1 MMTIEQKTIQTIRT
15 LAIDAV
21 QKANSGHP
29 GAPMGMAPAAYS
41 LWRHALIFSPDDPYW
56 PNRDRFVLSAGHAST
71 LLYAL
76 IHLTGVKDPD
86 RSDDATHQSVTIDDL
101 KSFRQ
106 LGSRC
111 PGHPE
116 FGDTPG
122 VETTT
127 GPLGQGLAASVGMAI
142 AEKWLEASFNTPDF
156 SVIDYNIYALC
167 GDGCMM
173 EGISHEAAAL
183 AGHLKLS
190 NLCWIY
196 DSNRITIEGS
206 TRLAMTENVAR
217 RFLAYGWS
225 VMTVEDGNDLAA
237 LKQAFLDVGDIDD
250 RPVLVIVKSHIAF
263 GSPNKQDSESA
274 HGSPLGVEEVR
285 LTKQAYGWPDD
296 SSFLVPDEV
305 INHLS
310 AEFGARG
317 NTAAAAWNEVFAR
330 YSLELPEKAAMLRHI
345 FDGTLP
351 DDWTDC
357 LPDFPAG
364 TAPVA
369 TRSASGKVLNA
380 LSSAIPWLIGGS
392 ADLGPSNNTLIKNA
406 ADFSA
411 VSFDGR
417 NIRFGVREFC
427 MAAIANGMANAGL
440 RPYVA
445 TFLVFSD
452 YARPA
457 IRLSALMQL
466 PVLYILTHDSISVG
480 EDGPTHQPVEH
491 LAALRA
497 IPGLTVIR
505 PADANELNAGY
516 RSALEDMPGPV
527 ALALSRQNLPVI
539 DRDEFAD
546 AVGARQGAYVLADNS
561 GTHFPQCIII
571 ASGSEVHLA
580 IQAYRVL
587 SADNVKLRLVSMPS
601 WELFEAQS
609 DDYRDEVLPPEVTN
623 RIVVEQG
630 VAMGWE
636 RYAGPGGIIMAI
648 DRFGVS
654 APGPVAEEY
663 FGYTVENLVGMIRGM
678 IG

>member
-1 MMTIEQKTIQTIRT
+1 MNIETQVIQTIRT

-29 GAPMGMAPAAYS
+29 GAPMGMAPVAYS
-41 LWRHALIFSPDDPYW
+41 LWCHALTFSPDDPFW

-76 IHLTGVKDPD
+76 LHLTGVKD
-86 RSDDATHQSVTIDDL
+86 RERLDDPEHSAINLEDL

-106 LGSRC
+106 LNSRC

-116 FGDTPG
+116 FGETPG
-122 VETTT
+122 IETTT
-127 GPLGQGLAASVGMAI
+127 GPLGQGLAVSVGMAI
-142 AEKWLEASFNTPDF
+142 AESWLAAQFNT
-156 SVIDYNIYALC
+156 SDYSIVDYRIWALC

-206 TRLAMTENVAR
+206 TGLAMSENVAR

-225 VMTVEDGNDLAA
+225 VMTVEDGNDLKVLAQV
-237 LKQAFLDVGDIDD
+237 LRDVREIDD
-250 RPVLVIVKSHIAF
+250 RPVLIIAKTHIAY

-274 HGSPLGVEEVR
+274 HGSPLGADEVR
-285 LTKQAYGWPDD
+285 LTKRAYGWPEDA
-296 SSFLVPDEV
+296 SFLVPPEV
-305 INHLS
+305 YQHFS
-310 AEFGARG
+310 DVFGSRG
-317 NTAAAAWNEVFAR
+317 NAAAAAWNEVFR
-330 YSLELPEKAAMLRHI
+330 SYSAEYPEKAALLQHI

-351 DDWTDC
+351 EGWHLA
-357 LPDFPAG
+357 LPEFTSESGPI
-364 TAPVA
+364 A

-380 LSSAIPWLIGGS
+380 IVKTVPWLIGGS
-392 ADLGPSNNTLIKNA
+392 ADLAPSNNTLIKGSG
-406 ADFSA
+406 DFTPGSY
-411 VSFDGR
+411 DGR
-417 NIRFGVREFC
+417 NIRFGVREFA

-457 IRLSALMQL
+457 IRLGAMMQL
-466 PVLYILTHDSISVG
+466 PVLYIMTHDSISVG

-505 PADANELNAGY
+505 PADAAEVNAAY
-516 RSALEDMPGPV
+516 RSALEEIRGPV
-527 ALALSRQNLPVI
+527 VMALSRQNLPVI
-539 DRDEFAD
+539 DRTVFAD
-546 AVGARQGAYVLADNS
+546 AVGAGQGAYILADNS
-561 GTHFPQCIII
+561 GDTLPEAIII
-571 ASGSEVHLA
+571 ASGSEVHPA
-580 IQAYRVL
+580 IEAFRRL
-587 SADNVKLRLVSMPS
+587 SAEGRRIRIVSMPS
-601 WELFEAQS
+601 WELFEAQ
-609 DDYRDEVLPPEVTN
+609 DEAYRMEVLPPEVTA
-623 RIVVEQG
+623 RVVVEQG
-630 VAMGWE
+630 VSQGWE
-636 RYAGPGGIIMAI
+636 RYAGPAGVMLTI
-648 DRFGVS
+648 DRFGMS
-654 APGPVAEEY
+654 APGPQVEAE
-663 FGYTVENLVGMIRGM
+663 FGFTPENLVEIVREM